1 MKYIEVVSDPGSV
14 DTISSIAEKYESSD
28 FRLGAVGEDGMQ
40 SMRMIISEN
49 HLQSALDSLQRL
61 FRAQPSTQ
69 IIVLPVELKFPQESD
84 EKQKKEDS
92 AAETR
97 EELYKDVQ
105 KSARLDVNYMVL
117 VFLSTIV
124 AAIGLI
130 ENNVAV
136 VIGAM
141 VIAPLL
147 GPNLA
152 FGLRTALGDTDLMKK
167 SAITNIVGISFA
179 ILLSIIIGMVL
190 QFDELSTE
198 LTARTIVGLDSV
210 ILALASGAAAALSI
224 TTGLSSTLVGVMVAV
239 ALLPP
244 SVTVGLMLGQGNTQL
259 ATSAA
264 LLLLINLVCV
274 NLTSKI
280 VFFVKGI
287 RPRTWY
293 EKKKA
298 NRAMFIYVVGWLLTL
313 IVLVAII
320 YGRQVV
326 SNDG

>member
-1 MKYIEVVSDPGSV
+1 MKYIEVISEPGSV
-14 DTISSIAEKYESSD
+14 DTVSAIADKYESSD
-28 FRLGAVGEDGMQ
+28 FRLGIIGEDGKQ
-40 SMRMIISEN
+40 TMRMIISDD

-61 FRAQPSTQ
+61 LSAQPSTQ
-69 IIVLPVELKFPQESD
+69 IIVLPVELKFPKESD
-84 EKQKKEDS
+84 EKRKQEDS

-97 EELYKDVQ
+97 EELYNDVE
-105 KSARLDVNYMVL
+105 KSARLDINYLVL

-124 AAIGLI
+124 AAIGLL

-152 FGLRTALGDTDLMKK
+152 FGLSTALGDTDLMKK
-167 SAITNIVGISFA
+167 SILTNIVGILFA
-179 ILLSIIIGMVL
+179 IVLSIFIGM
-190 QFDELSTE
+190 FWHYEELSTE
-198 LTARTIVGLDSV
+198 LIARTNVGLDSV
-210 ILALASGAAAALSI
+210 VLALASGAAAALSI
-224 TTGLSSTLVGVMVAV
+224 TSGLSSTLVGVMVAV

-259 ATSAA
+259 AMSAG

-280 VFFVKGI
+280 VFFIKGI

-298 NRAMFIYVVGWLLTL
+298 NRAMSIYIFGWLVTL
-313 IVLVAII
+313 IALVLIV
-320 YGRQVV
+320 YGRQLI